1 MAKGPQFRVGS
12 IPVRVDPTFFV
23 IIVILG
29 YDPRNPQLTFIVSW
43 VAIAFASVLL
53 HELAHAV
60 AFRRFGVQPNV
71 TLYGMGGLTSGSGQ
85 LTPGESIAVSAAGP
99 LSVLV
104 LIGLPALWLLSQGTI
119 TSYEGRVILS
129 QIIWINVGWSILNLL
144 PMLPLDGG
152 NITRSLLDL
161 VTRGKGRRPAEVV
174 SVIAAGALGLISLS
188 IGQPF
193 LAMLA
198 GLFAFMNISSLTRV
212 KTEEL
217 SDELGYGHRAL
228 IEHRPADAEKAA
240 AEVLAKKPSGPT
252 LRWASELLGW
262 ARLWQGDQA
271 GAEAAVQRYA
281 HAGPASASFRAAQ
294 ALAAGRATEGVAV
307 MAWAFANEPPGPS
320 QILGAI
326 AVAGTGQTRVFTSEL
341 LRLDGDA
348 GVRAALLF
356 RGLLDYA
363 GYDREVAEVTEIL
376 TVDGRAAGLPPG

>member
-1 MAKGPQFRVGS
+1 MAKGPQFRIGS

-23 IIVILG
+23 IIVLLG
-29 YDPRNPQLTFIVSW
+29 YDPRDPQIRFIVSW
-43 VAIAFASVLL
+43 VLIAFVSVLL

-71 TLYGMGGLTSGSGQ
+71 TLYGMGGLTSGTGQ

-104 LIGLPALWLLSQGTI
+104 LIGLPALWLRSQGTM
-119 TSYEGRVILS
+119 TSYDGRVVLD

-152 NITRSLLDL
+152 NITRSVLDM
-161 VTRGKGRRPAEVV
+161 VTRGKGRRPAEVA
-174 SVIAAGALGLISLS
+174 SVVVAAAVGLLSLS
-188 IGQPF
+188 LQQPF

-217 SDELGYGHRAL
+217 SDELSYGHRAL
-228 IEHRPADAEKAA
+228 IEHRPLDAEKAA
-240 AEVLAKKPSGPT
+240 GAVLAKKPSGST

-281 HAGPASASFRAAQ
+281 HAGAPSGSFRAAQ
-294 ALAAGRATEGVAV
+294 ALAAGRTTEGVAV
-307 MAWAFANEPPGPS
+307 MVWAFANEPPGPS
-320 QILGAI
+320 QILGTI
-326 AVAGTGQTRVFTSEL
+326 AVAGTGQTRAFTSEL
-341 LRLDGDA
+341 LRLEGDT

-363 GYDREVAEVTEIL
+363 GYDREVAEVTDLL
-376 TVDGRAAGLPPG
+376 TVDGRAARLPPA